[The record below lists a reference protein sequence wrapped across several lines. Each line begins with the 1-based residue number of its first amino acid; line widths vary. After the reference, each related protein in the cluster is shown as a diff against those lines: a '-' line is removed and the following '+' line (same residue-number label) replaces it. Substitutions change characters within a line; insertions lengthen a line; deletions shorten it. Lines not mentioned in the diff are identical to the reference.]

1 MDRVD
6 YESSVIQD
14 YYNFH
19 KSGELNLNP
28 WYQRRSVWTAAQQ
41 AYLVNTLFENKPV
54 PTLYVRHYLD
64 IEKEASIKEIVD
76 GQQRLRAIFGYLN
89 DEFAARHPSYAK
101 AIKYSQLKPVEKTH
115 FKMTKLSI
123 GTLVNASESDV
134 IEIFGRLN
142 SISKTLNPQE
152 KRNARFSG
160 RMKYFC
166 LKLASDKVSFW
177 RSANIFSATDISRMS
192 EVQFISD
199 LTLNLLNGLSDFS
212 PAAIDRMY
220 EEYEDEFDEEEV
232 TKKRFERVF
241 STFEQLGTEFF
252 YDTIF
257 SRTPIFFSLFIALD
271 QMKNITAKRIEKK
284 LREIDAI
291 FVDDAKHGK
300 SDAAF
305 AEASTSTTQRLKNRQ
320 IRHQYLLDKL
330 G

>member
-64 IEKEASIKEIVD
+64 IEKEISIKEVVD

-89 DEFAARHPSYAK
+89 DEFAARHPGYVK
-101 AIKYSQLKPVEKTH
+101 AVKYSQLKPTEKTN

-199 LTLNLLNGLSDFS
+199 LTLNLMNGLSDFS
-212 PAAIDRMY
+212 PAALDNLY
-220 EEYEDEFDEEEV
+220 EKYEDEFDEEE
-232 TKKRFERVF
+232 TIKKRFER
-241 STFEQLGTEFF
+241 TFLILEQLGTDFF

-271 QMKNITAKRIEKK
+271 QMKNVTARKIEKK

-291 FVDDAKHGK
+291 FVDDLKHGK
-300 SDAAF
+300 ADAAF
-305 AEASTSTTQRLKNRQ
+305 AEASTSTTQRVKNRQ
-320 IRHQYLLDKL
+320 IRHQYLLSKL

>member
-28 WYQRRSVWTAAQQ
+28 WYQRRSVWTQAQQ

-64 IEKEASIKEIVD
+64 INKEASIKEVVD

-89 DEFAARHPSYAK
+89 DEYAARHPNYPKSV
-101 AIKYSQLKPVEKTH
+101 KYSQLKVAEKTH

-123 GTLVNASESDV
+123 GTLVNASEADV

-166 LKLASDKVSFW
+166 LKLASEKVTFW
-177 RSANIFSATDISRMS
+177 RESNIFSATDISRMV

-199 LTLNLLNGLSDFS
+199 FTLNLLKGLSDFS
-212 PAAIDRMY
+212 PAAIDNMY
-220 EEYEDEFDEEEV
+220 QQYEDEFDEEDSIR
-232 TKKRFERVF
+232 KRFDRVF
-241 STFEQLGTEFF
+241 SMIEQLGAEFF
-252 YDTIF
+252 NDTIF
-257 SRTPIFFSLFIALD
+257 SRTPIFFSLLVALD
-271 QMKNITAKRIEKK
+271 QLKGATAKKIEKK

-291 FVDDAKHGK
+291 FVDDNKHGK
-300 SDAAF
+300 QDAAF

-320 IRHQYLLDKL
+320 IRHQYLLDRL